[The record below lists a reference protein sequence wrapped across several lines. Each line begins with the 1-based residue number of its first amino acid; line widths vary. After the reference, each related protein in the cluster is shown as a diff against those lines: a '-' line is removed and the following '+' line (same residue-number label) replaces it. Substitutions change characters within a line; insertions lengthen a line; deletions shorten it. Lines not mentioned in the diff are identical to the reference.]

1 MSINKE
7 YYFIFKMRLK
17 KVMIDRIQNVNNK
30 KIKHNKI
37 IFLLRHLLK
46 SVNGRQPSHFDPFSS
61 QEDDPVDSKASTPP
75 AKEVDNR

>member
-1 MSINKE
+1 
-7 YYFIFKMRLK
+7 
-17 KVMIDRIQNVNNK
+17 MIDHLQKVNIK
-30 KIKHNKI
+30 KMAHNKI
-37 IFLLRHLLK
+37 IFSQCHLLK